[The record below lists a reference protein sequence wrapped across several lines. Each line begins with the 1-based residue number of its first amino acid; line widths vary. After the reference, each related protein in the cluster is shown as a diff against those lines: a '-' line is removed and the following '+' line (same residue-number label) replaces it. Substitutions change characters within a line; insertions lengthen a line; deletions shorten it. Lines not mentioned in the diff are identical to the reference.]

1 MVLLSENET
10 NKRNSKAEDMRH
22 CVLVC
27 VHVCVC
33 VCDQRARVLCIGV
46 SELISVS
53 NHLRAWTGK
62 PVPSRGRGG
71 PTFICRKGN
80 KCGDTSILMCL
91 LVHLVVCVC
100 VCVSGSI
107 WIKCLWLCCVS
118 LSLLWYF
125 CSEDGGS
132 ALSMCMCVF
141 STPCDSF

>member
-33 VCDQRARVLCIGV
+33 VSDRRARVLCIGV

-53 NHLRAWTGK
+53 SHLRAWTDK
-62 PVPSRGRGG
+62 TVPSRGRGG
-71 PTFICRKGN
+71 QTFICRKGN

-100 VCVSGSI
+100 VCVSVGVSGSSV
-107 WIKCLWLCCVS
+107 CGCAVCVCPC
-118 LSLLWYF
+118 F
-125 CSEDGGS
+125 GIS
-132 ALSMCMCVF
+132 AQRTGAL
-141 STPCDSF
+141 P